1 MYSLLRPLLFAGDPE
16 RAHAR
21 ALRWAERARRL
32 GLSGLSASHT
42 RDLPTNVLGLEFRN
56 PVGLA
61 AGLDKNGAYI
71 DALAAFGFGFIEVG
85 TVTPRAQ
92 AGNPKPR
99 LFRIPE
105 KQAIINRMGFNNEG
119 ISSLV
124 RNVERARWKGVIGVN
139 IGKNKDTPNEKALD
153 DYRHCLER
161 AWDVAHYIVVNVSSP
176 NTPDLRALQYGEALH
191 RLVSELR
198 ELQEILSAQRG
209 IRRPVLLKIAPDLSE
224 DDIEALAR
232 TLNATGIDGVIATNT
247 TVDRFGVSGLRH
259 GDELGGLSGEPIYG
273 MSTAVLRILRGA
285 LDQKTPLIGVGGI
298 LSGADAVG
306 KLAAGASLVQC
317 YSGLVYRGMGLIGE
331 CVEALRRRREQGTS
345 RQ

>member
-21 ALRWAERARRL
+21 ALRWAQRARQL
-32 GLSGLSASHT
+32 GLTGIAGAPV
-42 RDLPTNVLGLEFRN
+42 RDLPIKAMGLAFKN

-92 AGNPKPR
+92 PGNPKPR

-105 KQAIINRMGFNNEG
+105 RRAIINRMGFNNEG
-119 ISSLV
+119 ISALV
-124 RNVERARWKGVIGVN
+124 RNVERARWQGVIGVN

-153 DYRHCLER
+153 DYRYCLER

-176 NTPDLRALQYGEALH
+176 NTPDLRALQYGQTLH

-198 ELQEILSAQRG
+198 ELQELLSAQRG
-209 IRRPVLLKIAPDLSE
+209 MRRPVLLKIAPDLSE
-224 DDIEALAR
+224 HAIEAVAQ
-232 TLNATGIDGVIATNT
+232 TLNTAGIDGVIATNT
-247 TVDRFGVSGLRH
+247 TVDRFDVRGLRH
-259 GDELGGLSGEPIYG
+259 GDELGGLSGEPLYG
-273 MSTAVLRILRGA
+273 MSTTVLRILRGA

-306 KLAAGASLVQC
+306 KFAAGANLVQC
-317 YSGLVYRGMGLIGE
+317 YSGLVYRGMGLVGE
-331 CVEALRRRREQGTS
+331 CVDALRRRREQGTS
-345 RQ
+345 NQ